1 MRPPGVAFGLLVR
14 IAFDYTL
21 CAAVSWPPTAC
32 RWYLIARLAKRM
44 ASDTFGILGLGGVV
58 WAVHFQN
65 FKEIH
70 FLKAGLNWCFI
81 ANVAGLQ
88 VLLSK
93 MEKFLSFE
101 SEVSVVALAWCG

>member
-1 MRPPGVAFGLLVR
+1 MLSLGQMRRKVNPAGAMLAG
-14 IAFDYTL
+14 
-21 CAAVSWPPTAC
+21 CA
-32 RWYLIARLAKRM
+32 M

-58 WAVHFQN
+58 WVVYFQN
-65 FKEIH
+65 FKKIH
-70 FLKAGLNWCFI
+70 FLKVGLNWCYI

-101 SEVSVVALAWCG
+101 SEVSVVDLAGCG